1 VKNFM
6 LLQVNRVS
14 QLFGMS
20 IVINEEV
27 DMNLETVKYEK
38 KGAVALITFNRP
50 EVRNA
55 FNAKMTEDILE
66 ALLAAKNDVSVR
78 AIVLTGEGL
87 SFSAGAD
94 LSARDSKWVDTEAA
108 LIEGYLPSL
117 KEIMEMP
124 KPVISAVN
132 GAAAGIGSA
141 YAMACD
147 LTIMSEEAYILQAFS
162 NIGLIP
168 DGGANWF
175 LTNTVGYKLA
185 YQIAIE
191 GERIEAERCLD
202 LGLINKVV
210 SSDNLLDEAL
220 LWADKLSLRSSQSLK
235 LTKQIMRKALD
246 SSYEDIYG
254 LEAKTQNTLTGSEDN
269 IEGITA
275 FMEKRQPNFK

>member
-1 VKNFM
+1 M

-210 SSDNLLDEAL
+210 SSDVLLDEAL

>member
-1 VKNFM
+1 
-6 LLQVNRVS
+6 
-14 QLFGMS
+14 
-20 IVINEEV
+20 
-27 DMNLETVKYEK
+27 MNLETVKYEVN
-38 KGAVALITFNRP
+38 GAVALISFNRP

-66 ALLAAKNDVSVR
+66 ALVAAKNDASVR

-94 LSARDSKWVDTEAA
+94 LSARDNKWSDTEVA
-108 LIEGYLPSL
+108 LNEGYLPSL
-117 KEIMEMP
+117 REIMEMP
-124 KPVISAVN
+124 KPIISAVN

-147 LTIMSEEAYILQAFS
+147 LTVMAENSYILQAFS

-191 GERIEAERCLD
+191 GERIDSNRCLE
-202 LGLINKVV
+202 LGLVNKVT
-210 SSDNLLDEAL
+210 SPDTLIEEAMS
-220 LWADKLSLRSSQSLK
+220 WAEQLSLRSSQSLR
-235 LTKQIMRKALD
+235 LTKKIMREALD
-246 SSYEDIYG
+246 SSYEDIYS
-254 LEAKTQNTLTGSEDN
+254 LEAEIQNTLTGSEDN

-275 FMEKRQPNFK
+275 FMEKRSPNFK

>member
-1 VKNFM
+1 MNF
-6 LLQVNRVS
+6 
-14 QLFGMS
+14 
-20 IVINEEV
+20 
-27 DMNLETVKYEK
+27 ETVKYEII
-38 KGAVALITFNRP
+38 GAVALISFNRP

-66 ALLAAKNDVSVR
+66 ALRTAKNEKSVR

-94 LSARDSKWVDTEAA
+94 LSARDNKWSDTEMA
-108 LIEGYLPSL
+108 LNEGYLPSL
-117 KEIMEMP
+117 KEIMQMP

-147 LTIMSEEAYILQAFS
+147 LTVMAEDSYILQAFS

-191 GERIEAERCLD
+191 GERIDSNRCLE
-202 LGLINKVV
+202 LGLANKVT
-210 SSDNLLDEAL
+210 SSDNLIQEAMN
-220 LWADKLSLRSSQSLK
+220 WAEKLSLRSSQSLR
-235 LTKQIMRKALD
+235 LTKKIMREALD
-246 SSYEDIYG
+246 SSYDDIYR
-254 LEAKTQNTLTGSEDN
+254 LEAEIQNTLTGSEDN

-275 FMEKRQPNFK
+275 FMEKRTPNFK

>member
-1 VKNFM
+1 MNF
-6 LLQVNRVS
+6 
-14 QLFGMS
+14 
-20 IVINEEV
+20 
-27 DMNLETVKYEK
+27 ETVKYEII
-38 KGAVALITFNRP
+38 GAVALISFNRP

-66 ALLAAKNDVSVR
+66 ALRTAKEEKSVR

-94 LSARDSKWVDTEAA
+94 LSARDNKWSDTEMA
-108 LIEGYLPSL
+108 LNEGYLPSL
-117 KEIMEMP
+117 KEIMQMP

-147 LTIMSEEAYILQAFS
+147 LTVMAEDSYILQAFS

-191 GERIEAERCLD
+191 GERIDSNRCLE
-202 LGLINKVV
+202 LGLANKVT
-210 SSDNLLDEAL
+210 SSDKLIQEAMN
-220 LWADKLSLRSSQSLK
+220 WAEKLSLRSSQSLR
-235 LTKQIMRKALD
+235 LTKKIMREALD
-246 SSYEDIYG
+246 SSYEDIYR
-254 LEAKTQNTLTGSEDN
+254 LEAEIQNTLTGSEDN

-275 FMEKRQPNFK
+275 FMEKRTPNFK

>member
-1 VKNFM
+1 MNF
-6 LLQVNRVS
+6 
-14 QLFGMS
+14 
-20 IVINEEV
+20 
-27 DMNLETVKYEK
+27 ETVKYEII
-38 KGAVALITFNRP
+38 GAVALISFNRP

-66 ALLAAKNDVSVR
+66 ALRTAKDEKSVR

-94 LSARDSKWVDTEAA
+94 LSARDNKWSDTEMA
-108 LIEGYLPSL
+108 LNEGYLPSL
-117 KEIMEMP
+117 REIMQMP

-147 LTIMSEEAYILQAFS
+147 LTVMAEDSYILQAFS

-191 GERIEAERCLD
+191 GERIDSNRCLE
-202 LGLINKVV
+202 LGLANKVT
-210 SSDNLLDEAL
+210 SSDNLIQEAMN
-220 LWADKLSLRSSQSLK
+220 WAEKLSLRSSQSLR
-235 LTKQIMRKALD
+235 LTKKIMREALD
-246 SSYEDIYG
+246 SSYEDIYR
-254 LEAKTQNTLTGSEDN
+254 LEAEIQNTLTGSEDN

-275 FMEKRQPNFK
+275 FMEKRTPNFK

>member
-1 VKNFM
+1 M

-66 ALLAAKNDVSVR
+66 ALLSAKNDVSVR

-210 SSDNLLDEAL
+210 SSDVLLDEAL

>member
-1 VKNFM
+1 
-6 LLQVNRVS
+6 
-14 QLFGMS
+14 
-20 IVINEEV
+20 
-27 DMNLETVKYEK
+27 MNLETVKYEVN
-38 KGAVALITFNRP
+38 GAVALISFNRP

-66 ALLAAKNDVSVR
+66 ALVAAKKDTSVR

-94 LSARDSKWVDTEAA
+94 LSARDNKWSDTEVA
-108 LIEGYLPSL
+108 LNEGYLPSL
-117 KEIMEMP
+117 REIMEMP
-124 KPVISAVN
+124 KPIISAVN

-147 LTIMSEEAYILQAFS
+147 LTVMAENSYILQAFS

-191 GERIEAERCLD
+191 GERIDSNRCLE
-202 LGLINKVV
+202 LGLVNKVT
-210 SSDNLLDEAL
+210 SPDTLIEEAMS
-220 LWADKLSLRSSQSLK
+220 WAEQLSLRSSQSLR
-235 LTKQIMRKALD
+235 LTKKIMREALD
-246 SSYEDIYG
+246 SSYEDIYS
-254 LEAKTQNTLTGSEDN
+254 LEAEIQNTLTGSEDN

-275 FMEKRQPNFK
+275 FMEKRSPNFK

>member
-1 VKNFM
+1 
-6 LLQVNRVS
+6 
-14 QLFGMS
+14 
-20 IVINEEV
+20 
-27 DMNLETVKYEK
+27 MNLETVKFEK
-38 KGAVALITFNRP
+38 RDSVALITFNRP

-55 FNAKMTEDILE
+55 FNAKMTEDILD
-66 ALLAAKNDVSVR
+66 ALLCAKNDSMIR

-94 LSARDSKWVDTEAA
+94 LSARDNKWSDTEAA
-108 LIEGYLPSL
+108 LNEGYLPSL
-117 KEIMEMP
+117 KEIMSMP

-147 LTIMSEEAYILQAFS
+147 LTIMSEDAYILQAFS

-191 GERIEAERCLD
+191 GERIDAKRCLE

-210 SSDNLLDEAL
+210 SGESLLDEAL
-220 LWADKLSLRSSQSLK
+220 SWADKLSLRSSQSLK

-246 SSYEDIYG
+246 SSYGDIYD

>member
-1 VKNFM
+1 
-6 LLQVNRVS
+6 
-14 QLFGMS
+14 
-20 IVINEEV
+20 
-27 DMNLETVKYEK
+27 MNLETVKYEK
-38 KGAVALITFNRP
+38 KDSVVLITFNRP

-66 ALLAAKNDVSVR
+66 ALVEAKNDSNIR

-94 LSARDSKWVDTEAA
+94 LSARDNKWSDTEAA

-147 LTIMSEEAYILQAFS
+147 LTVMSEEAYILQAFS

-191 GERIEAERCLD
+191 GERIDANRCLE
-202 LGLINKVV
+202 LGLVNKVV
-210 SSDNLLDEAL
+210 AGENLLAEAIS
-220 LWADKLSLRSSQSLK
+220 WADKLSLRSSQSLS
-235 LTKQIMRKALD
+235 LTKKIMRKSVD
-246 SSYEDIYG
+246 SSYEDIYD

>member
-1 VKNFM
+1 M
-6 LLQVNRVS
+6 
-14 QLFGMS
+14 
-20 IVINEEV
+20 
-27 DMNLETVKYEK
+27 DLETVKYEK
-38 KGAVALITFNRP
+38 REAVALISFNRP

-55 FNAKMTEDILE
+55 FNAKMTEDILK
-66 ALLAAKNDVSVR
+66 ALVQAKDDPEVR
-78 AIVLTGEGL
+78 AIVLAGEGL

-94 LSARDSKWVDTEAA
+94 LSSRDNKWVDTEAA
-108 LIEGYLPSL
+108 LVEGYLPSL
-117 KEIMEMP
+117 KEIMAMP

-147 LTIMSEEAYILQAFS
+147 LTIMSEDAYILQAFS

-191 GERIEAERCLD
+191 GERIDSNRCLE
-202 LGLINKVV
+202 LGLINKIV
-210 SSDNLLDEAL
+210 SKEDLLNEAI
-220 LWADKLSLRSSQSLK
+220 LWADKLTERSSQSLK

-246 SSYEDIYG
+246 SSYEDIYD
-254 LEAKTQNTLTGSEDN
+254 LEAKTQNTLIGSKDN
-269 IEGITA
+269 IEGVTA

>member
-1 VKNFM
+1 M
-6 LLQVNRVS
+6 
-14 QLFGMS
+14 
-20 IVINEEV
+20 
-27 DMNLETVKYEK
+27 DLETVKYEK
-38 KGAVALITFNRP
+38 REAVALISFNRP

-55 FNAKMTEDILE
+55 FNAKMTEDILK
-66 ALLAAKNDVSVR
+66 ALVQAKDDSEVR
-78 AIVLTGEGL
+78 AIVLAGEGL

-94 LSARDSKWVDTEAA
+94 LSSRDNKWVDTEAA
-108 LIEGYLPSL
+108 LVEGYLPSL
-117 KEIMEMP
+117 KEIMAMP

-147 LTIMSEEAYILQAFS
+147 LTIMSEDAYILQAFS

-191 GERIEAERCLD
+191 GERIDSKRCLE
-202 LGLINKVV
+202 LGLINKIV
-210 SSDNLLDEAL
+210 SKEDLLNEAV
-220 LWADKLSLRSSQSLK
+220 LWADKLTERSSQSLK

-246 SSYEDIYG
+246 SSYEDIYD
-254 LEAKTQNTLTGSEDN
+254 LEAKTQNTLIGSKDN
-269 IEGITA
+269 IEGVTA

>member
-1 VKNFM
+1 
-6 LLQVNRVS
+6 
-14 QLFGMS
+14 
-20 IVINEEV
+20 
-27 DMNLETVKYEK
+27 MNLETVKYEK
-38 KGAVALITFNRP
+38 KDSVALITFNRP

-66 ALLAAKNDVSVR
+66 ALVEAKNDSNIR

-94 LSARDSKWVDTEAA
+94 LSARDNKWSDTEAA

-124 KPVISAVN
+124 KPIISAVN

-147 LTIMSEEAYILQAFS
+147 LTVMSEEAYILQAFS

-191 GERIEAERCLD
+191 GERIDAKRCLE
-202 LGLINKVV
+202 LGLVNKVV
-210 SSDNLLDEAL
+210 VGENLLAEAIS
-220 LWADKLSLRSSQSLK
+220 WADKLSLRSSQSLS
-235 LTKQIMRKALD
+235 LTKKIMRKSVD
-246 SSYEDIYG
+246 SSYEDIYD

>member
-1 VKNFM
+1 MNF
-6 LLQVNRVS
+6 
-14 QLFGMS
+14 
-20 IVINEEV
+20 
-27 DMNLETVKYEK
+27 ETVKYEII
-38 KGAVALITFNRP
+38 GAVALISFNRP

-66 ALLAAKNDVSVR
+66 ALRTAKDEKSVR

-94 LSARDSKWVDTEAA
+94 LSARDNKWSDTEMA
-108 LIEGYLPSL
+108 LNEGYLPSL
-117 KEIMEMP
+117 REIMQMP

-147 LTIMSEEAYILQAFS
+147 LTVMAEDSYILQAFS

-191 GERIEAERCLD
+191 GERIDSNRCLE
-202 LGLINKVV
+202 LGLANKVT
-210 SSDNLLDEAL
+210 SSDNLIQEAMN
-220 LWADKLSLRSSQSLK
+220 WAEKLSLRSSQSLR
-235 LTKQIMRKALD
+235 LTKKIMREALD
-246 SSYEDIYG
+246 SSYDDIYR
-254 LEAKTQNTLTGSEDN
+254 LEAEIQNTLTGSEDN

-275 FMEKRQPNFK
+275 FMEKRTPSFK

>member
-1 VKNFM
+1 MNF
-6 LLQVNRVS
+6 
-14 QLFGMS
+14 
-20 IVINEEV
+20 
-27 DMNLETVKYEK
+27 ETVKYEII
-38 KGAVALITFNRP
+38 GAVALISFNRP

-55 FNAKMTEDILE
+55 FDAKMTEDILE
-66 ALLAAKNDVSVR
+66 ALRTAKEEKSVR

-94 LSARDSKWVDTEAA
+94 LSARDNKWSDTEMA
-108 LIEGYLPSL
+108 LNEGYLPSL
-117 KEIMEMP
+117 KEIMQMP

-147 LTIMSEEAYILQAFS
+147 LTVMAEDSYILQAFS

-191 GERIEAERCLD
+191 GERIDSNRCLE
-202 LGLINKVV
+202 LGLANKVT
-210 SSDNLLDEAL
+210 SSDNLIQEAMN
-220 LWADKLSLRSSQSLK
+220 WAEKLSLRSSQSLR
-235 LTKQIMRKALD
+235 LTKKIMREALD
-246 SSYEDIYG
+246 SSYDDIYR
-254 LEAKTQNTLTGSEDN
+254 LEAEIQNTLTGSEDN

-275 FMEKRQPNFK
+275 FMEKRTPNFK

>member
-1 VKNFM
+1 MNF
-6 LLQVNRVS
+6 
-14 QLFGMS
+14 
-20 IVINEEV
+20 
-27 DMNLETVKYEK
+27 ETVKYEII
-38 KGAVALITFNRP
+38 GAVALISFNRP

-55 FNAKMTEDILE
+55 LNAKMTEDILE
-66 ALLAAKNDVSVR
+66 ALRTAKDEKSVR

-94 LSARDSKWVDTEAA
+94 LSARDNKWSDTEMA
-108 LIEGYLPSL
+108 LNEGYLPSL
-117 KEIMEMP
+117 KEIMQMP

-147 LTIMSEEAYILQAFS
+147 LTVMAEDSYILQAFS

-191 GERIEAERCLD
+191 GERIDSNRCLE
-202 LGLINKVV
+202 LGLANKVT
-210 SSDNLLDEAL
+210 SSDNLIQEAMN
-220 LWADKLSLRSSQSLK
+220 WAEKLSLRSSQSLR
-235 LTKQIMRKALD
+235 LTKKIMREALD
-246 SSYEDIYG
+246 SSYDDIYR
-254 LEAKTQNTLTGSEDN
+254 LEAEIQNTLTGSEDN

-275 FMEKRQPNFK
+275 FMEKRTPNFK

>member
-1 VKNFM
+1 M
-6 LLQVNRVS
+6 
-14 QLFGMS
+14 
-20 IVINEEV
+20 
-27 DMNLETVKYEK
+27 DLETVKYEK
-38 KGAVALITFNRP
+38 REAVALISFNRP

-55 FNAKMTEDILE
+55 FNAKMTEDILK
-66 ALLAAKNDVSVR
+66 ALVQAKDDSEVR
-78 AIVLTGEGL
+78 AIVLAGEGL

-94 LSARDSKWVDTEAA
+94 LSSRDNKWVDTEAA
-108 LIEGYLPSL
+108 LVEGYLPSL
-117 KEIMEMP
+117 KEIMAMP

-147 LTIMSEEAYILQAFS
+147 LTIMSEDAYILQAFS

-191 GERIEAERCLD
+191 GERIDSKRCLE
-202 LGLINKVV
+202 LGLINKIV
-210 SSDNLLDEAL
+210 SKEDLLNEAI
-220 LWADKLSLRSSQSLK
+220 LWADKLTERSSQSLK

-246 SSYEDIYG
+246 SSYEDIYD
-254 LEAKTQNTLTGSEDN
+254 LEAKTQNTLIGSKDN
-269 IEGITA
+269 IEGVTA

>member
-1 VKNFM
+1 
-6 LLQVNRVS
+6 
-14 QLFGMS
+14 
-20 IVINEEV
+20 
-27 DMNLETVKYEK
+27 MNLETVKYEK
-38 KGAVALITFNRP
+38 KDSVVLITFNRP

-66 ALLAAKNDVSVR
+66 ALVEAKNDSNIR

-94 LSARDSKWVDTEAA
+94 LSARDNKWSDTEAA

-147 LTIMSEEAYILQAFS
+147 LTVMSEEAYILQAFS

-191 GERIEAERCLD
+191 GERIDAKRCLE
-202 LGLINKVV
+202 LGLVNKVV
-210 SSDNLLDEAL
+210 SGENLLAEAIS
-220 LWADKLSLRSSQSLK
+220 WADKLSLRSSQSLS
-235 LTKQIMRKALD
+235 LTKKIMRKSVD
-246 SSYEDIYG
+246 SSYEDIYD

>member
-1 VKNFM
+1 
-6 LLQVNRVS
+6 
-14 QLFGMS
+14 
-20 IVINEEV
+20 
-27 DMNLETVKYEK
+27 MNLETVKYEK
-38 KGAVALITFNRP
+38 KDSVALITLNRP

-66 ALLAAKNDVSVR
+66 ALVEAKNDSNIR
-78 AIVLTGEGL
+78 SIVLTGEGL

-94 LSARDSKWVDTEAA
+94 LSARDNKWSDTEAA

-147 LTIMSEEAYILQAFS
+147 LTVMSEEAYILQAFS

-191 GERIEAERCLD
+191 GERIDAKRCLE
-202 LGLINKVV
+202 LGLVNKVV
-210 SSDNLLDEAL
+210 AGENLLAEAVS
-220 LWADKLSLRSSQSLK
+220 WADKLSLRSSQSLS
-235 LTKQIMRKALD
+235 LTKKIMRKSVD
-246 SSYEDIYG
+246 SSYEDIYD

-269 IEGITA
+269 IEGVTA

>member
-1 VKNFM
+1 
-6 LLQVNRVS
+6 
-14 QLFGMS
+14 
-20 IVINEEV
+20 
-27 DMNLETVKYEK
+27 MNLETVKYEK
-38 KGAVALITFNRP
+38 KDSVVLITFNRP

-66 ALLAAKNDVSVR
+66 ALVEAKNDSNIR

-94 LSARDSKWVDTEAA
+94 LSARDNKWSDTEAA

-147 LTIMSEEAYILQAFS
+147 LTVMSEEAYILQAFS

-191 GERIEAERCLD
+191 GERIGAKRCLE
-202 LGLINKVV
+202 LGLVNKVV
-210 SSDNLLDEAL
+210 AGENLLAEAIS
-220 LWADKLSLRSSQSLK
+220 WADKLSLRSSQSLS
-235 LTKQIMRKALD
+235 LTKKIMRKSVD
-246 SSYEDIYG
+246 SSYEDIYD

>member
-1 VKNFM
+1 MNF
-6 LLQVNRVS
+6 
-14 QLFGMS
+14 
-20 IVINEEV
+20 
-27 DMNLETVKYEK
+27 ETVKYEII
-38 KGAVALITFNRP
+38 GAVALISFNRP

-55 FNAKMTEDILE
+55 FDAKMTEDILE
-66 ALLAAKNDVSVR
+66 ALRTAKEEKSVR

-94 LSARDSKWVDTEAA
+94 LSARDNKWSDTEMA
-108 LIEGYLPSL
+108 LNEGYLPSL
-117 KEIMEMP
+117 KEIMQMP

-147 LTIMSEEAYILQAFS
+147 LTVMAEDSYILQAFS

-191 GERIEAERCLD
+191 GERIDSNRCLE
-202 LGLINKVV
+202 LGLANKVT
-210 SSDNLLDEAL
+210 SSDNLIQEAMN
-220 LWADKLSLRSSQSLK
+220 WAEKLSLRSSQSLR
-235 LTKQIMRKALD
+235 LTKKIMREALD
-246 SSYEDIYG
+246 SSYDDIYR
-254 LEAKTQNTLTGSEDN
+254 LEAEIQNTLTGSEDN

-275 FMEKRQPNFK
+275 FMEKRTPSFK

>member
-1 VKNFM
+1 
-6 LLQVNRVS
+6 
-14 QLFGMS
+14 
-20 IVINEEV
+20 
-27 DMNLETVKYEK
+27 MNLETVKYEK
-38 KGAVALITFNRP
+38 KDSVALITFNRP

-66 ALLAAKNDVSVR
+66 ALVEAKNDSNIR

-94 LSARDSKWVDTEAA
+94 LSARDNKWSDTEAA

-124 KPVISAVN
+124 KPIISAVN

-147 LTIMSEEAYILQAFS
+147 LTVMSEEAYILQAFS

-191 GERIEAERCLD
+191 GERIGAKRCLE
-202 LGLINKVV
+202 LGLVNKVV
-210 SSDNLLDEAL
+210 AGENLLAEAIS
-220 LWADKLSLRSSQSLK
+220 WADKLSLRSSQSLS
-235 LTKQIMRKALD
+235 LTKKIMRKSVD
-246 SSYEDIYG
+246 SSYEDIYD

>member
-1 VKNFM
+1 MNF
-6 LLQVNRVS
+6 
-14 QLFGMS
+14 
-20 IVINEEV
+20 
-27 DMNLETVKYEK
+27 ETVKYEII
-38 KGAVALITFNRP
+38 GAVALISFNRP

-66 ALLAAKNDVSVR
+66 ALRTAKDEKSVR

-94 LSARDSKWVDTEAA
+94 LSARDNKWSDTEMA
-108 LIEGYLPSL
+108 LNEGYLPSL
-117 KEIMEMP
+117 KEIMQMP

-147 LTIMSEEAYILQAFS
+147 LTVMAEDSYILQAFS

-191 GERIEAERCLD
+191 GERIDSNRCLE
-202 LGLINKVV
+202 LGLANKVT
-210 SSDNLLDEAL
+210 SSDNLIQEAMN
-220 LWADKLSLRSSQSLK
+220 WAEKLSLRSSQSLR
-235 LTKQIMRKALD
+235 LTKKIMREALD
-246 SSYEDIYG
+246 SSYEDIYR
-254 LEAKTQNTLTGSEDN
+254 LEAEIQNTLTGSEDN

-275 FMEKRQPNFK
+275 FMEKRTPNFK

>member
-1 VKNFM
+1 
-6 LLQVNRVS
+6 
-14 QLFGMS
+14 MS
-20 IVINEEV
+20 F
-27 DMNLETVKYEK
+27 DTVKLEK

-55 FNAKMTEDILE
+55 FNTKMTEDILA
-66 ALLAAKNDVSVR
+66 ALIQAKDDADIR

-94 LSARDSKWVDTEAA
+94 LSARDNNWKDTEEA
-108 LIEGYLPSL
+108 LVKGYLPSL
-117 KEIMEMP
+117 KEIMDMP

-147 LTIMSEEAYILQAFS
+147 LTVMSENAYILQAFS

-191 GERIEAERCLD
+191 GERIDSKRCLE
-202 LGLINKVV
+202 LGLVNKVV
-210 SSDNLLDEAL
+210 PSDSLIEEAL
-220 LWADKLSLRSSQSLK
+220 LWAEKLSIRSSQSLK

-246 SSYEDIYG
+246 SSYDDIYD
-254 LEAKTQNTLTGSEDN
+254 LEAKTQNTLIGSEDN
-269 IEGITA
+269 IEGVTA
-275 FMEKRQPNFK
+275 FMEKRKPNFS

>member
-1 VKNFM
+1 
-6 LLQVNRVS
+6 
-14 QLFGMS
+14 
-20 IVINEEV
+20 
-27 DMNLETVKYEK
+27 MNLETVKYEK
-38 KGAVALITFNRP
+38 KDAVVLITFNRP

-66 ALLAAKNDVSVR
+66 ALVEAKNDSNIR

-94 LSARDSKWVDTEAA
+94 LSARDNKWSDTEAA

-147 LTIMSEEAYILQAFS
+147 LTVMSEEAYILQAFS

-191 GERIEAERCLD
+191 GERIDAKRCLE
-202 LGLINKVV
+202 LGLVNKVV
-210 SSDNLLDEAL
+210 AGENLLAEAIS
-220 LWADKLSLRSSQSLK
+220 WADKLSLRSSQSLS
-235 LTKQIMRKALD
+235 LTKKIMRKSVD
-246 SSYEDIYG
+246 SSYEDIYD

-269 IEGITA
+269 IESITA

>member
-1 VKNFM
+1 
-6 LLQVNRVS
+6 
-14 QLFGMS
+14 
-20 IVINEEV
+20 
-27 DMNLETVKYEK
+27 MNLETVKYEK
-38 KGAVALITFNRP
+38 KDSVALITFNRP

-66 ALLAAKNDVSVR
+66 ALVEAKNDSNIR

-94 LSARDSKWVDTEAA
+94 LSARDNIWSDTEAA

-124 KPVISAVN
+124 KPIISAVN

-147 LTIMSEEAYILQAFS
+147 LTVMSEEAYILQAFS

-191 GERIEAERCLD
+191 GERIGAKRCLE
-202 LGLINKVV
+202 LGLVNKVV
-210 SSDNLLDEAL
+210 AGENLLAEAIS
-220 LWADKLSLRSSQSLK
+220 WADKLSLRSSQSLS
-235 LTKQIMRKALD
+235 LTKKIMRKSVD
-246 SSYEDIYG
+246 SSYEDIYD

>member
-1 VKNFM
+1 
-6 LLQVNRVS
+6 
-14 QLFGMS
+14 
-20 IVINEEV
+20 
-27 DMNLETVKYEK
+27 MNLETVKYEK

-66 ALLAAKNDVSVR
+66 ALLAATNDVSVR

-210 SSDNLLDEAL
+210 SSDVLLDEAL

>member
-1 VKNFM
+1 MNF
-6 LLQVNRVS
+6 
-14 QLFGMS
+14 
-20 IVINEEV
+20 
-27 DMNLETVKYEK
+27 ETVKYEII
-38 KGAVALITFNRP
+38 GAVALISFNRP

-66 ALLAAKNDVSVR
+66 ALRTAKDEKSVR

-94 LSARDSKWVDTEAA
+94 LSARDNKWSDTEMA
-108 LIEGYLPSL
+108 LNEGYLPSL
-117 KEIMEMP
+117 REIMQMP

-147 LTIMSEEAYILQAFS
+147 LTVMAEDSYILQAFS

-191 GERIEAERCLD
+191 GERIDSNRCLE
-202 LGLINKVV
+202 LGLANKVT
-210 SSDNLLDEAL
+210 SSDNLIQEAMN
-220 LWADKLSLRSSQSLK
+220 WAEKLSLRSSQSLR
-235 LTKQIMRKALD
+235 LTKKIMREALD
-246 SSYEDIYG
+246 SSYDDIYR
-254 LEAKTQNTLTGSEDN
+254 LEAEIQNTLTGSEDN

-275 FMEKRQPNFK
+275 FMEKRTPNFK

>member
-1 VKNFM
+1 M

-20 IVINEEV
+20 IVINEEF

-38 KGAVALITFNRP
+38 KSAVALITFNRP

-66 ALLAAKNDVSVR
+66 ALLSAKNDVSVR

-210 SSDNLLDEAL
+210 SSDILLDEAL

>member
-1 VKNFM
+1 MNF
-6 LLQVNRVS
+6 
-14 QLFGMS
+14 
-20 IVINEEV
+20 
-27 DMNLETVKYEK
+27 ETVKYEII
-38 KGAVALITFNRP
+38 GAVALISFNRP

-66 ALLAAKNDVSVR
+66 ALRTAKDEKSVR

-94 LSARDSKWVDTEAA
+94 LSARDNKWSDTEMA
-108 LIEGYLPSL
+108 LNEGYLPSL
-117 KEIMEMP
+117 KEIMQMP
-124 KPVISAVN
+124 KPIISAVN

-147 LTIMSEEAYILQAFS
+147 LTVMAEDSYILQAFS

-191 GERIEAERCLD
+191 GERIDSNRCLE
-202 LGLINKVV
+202 LGLANKVT
-210 SSDNLLDEAL
+210 SSDNLIQEAMN
-220 LWADKLSLRSSQSLK
+220 WAEKLSLRSSQSLR
-235 LTKQIMRKALD
+235 LTKKIMREALD
-246 SSYEDIYG
+246 SSYDDIYR
-254 LEAKTQNTLTGSEDN
+254 LEAEIQNTLTGSEDN

-275 FMEKRQPNFK
+275 FMEKRTPNFK